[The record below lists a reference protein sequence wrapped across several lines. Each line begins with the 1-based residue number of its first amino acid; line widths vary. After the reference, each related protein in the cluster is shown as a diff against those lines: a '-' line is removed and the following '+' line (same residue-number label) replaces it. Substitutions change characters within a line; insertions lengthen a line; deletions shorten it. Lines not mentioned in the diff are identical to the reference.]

1 MIAHWSQAGYE
12 TAMVCGNACKK
23 GSLYKYGKR
32 VKKKLSLLRK
42 KIVMA
47 LSLLKKYN
55 ELDITSQVFLKLQ
68 VRVCVYCMCLYVC
81 VCVCVCGACMR
92 ALTCCPQL

>member
-1 MIAHWSQAGYE
+1 M
-12 TAMVCGNACKK
+12 
-23 GSLYKYGKR
+23 
-32 VKKKLSLLRK
+32 
-42 KIVMA
+42 MA

-81 VCVCVCGACMR
+81 VCVCVCVCGACMR
-92 ALTCCPQL
+92 ALTCCPEL